1 MSLSRRPR
9 DILWLVLDLTVPVR
23 WGWGMGGGFALV
35 RNSYANVGMEN
46 VSIGGKSKTS
56 FTILGFCVG
65 TQIGK
70 ILVAADM

>member
-1 MSLSRRPR
+1 
-9 DILWLVLDLTVPVR
+9 
-23 WGWGMGGGFALV
+23 MGGGFALV

>member
-9 DILWLVLDLTVPVR
+9 DILWLVLDFNCACEV
-23 WGWGMGGGFALV
+23 GGGEGFALV

-46 VSIGGKSKTS
+46 FSIGGKSKTS
-56 FTILGFCVG
+56 FTILGFSLG
-65 TQIGK
+65 TQFGK